1 MLMSIV
7 YNITSKKSILDSRDF
22 SLQGSLYRVDFTLQI
37 P

>member
-7 YNITSKKSILDSRDF
+7 YNIIRKGSILDDCGVD
-22 SLQGSLYRVDFTLQI
+22 LQGSLYRVDFTFQI